1 MKPSNTQALISEGWL
16 APLRHKVFRTLWL
29 TWLTAS
35 ICMWMNDVAAAWTM
49 AGLTTSATLIAL
61 VQTAASLPV
70 LLLGVP
76 SGALADIL
84 NRKHYFV
91 FAQIWLAT
99 NATALM
105 FTLVFGMLNPYL
117 LLFLTFTNGIGL
129 AMRWPIFAAIVPEIV
144 PESDWH
150 ESRNAAISDVDR
162 SIHDANTPL
171 YPCGR

>member
-1 MKPSNTQALISEGWL
+1 LR
-16 APLRHKVFRTLWL
+16 PLRHKVFRTLWL
-29 TWLTAS
+29 AWLTAS

-49 AGLTTSATLIAL
+49 ASLTTSATLIAL

-105 FTLVFGMLNPYL
+105 FTSSF
-117 LLFLTFTNGIGL
+117 
-129 AMRWPIFAAIVPEIV
+129 
-144 PESDWH
+144 WH
-150 ESRNAAISDVDR
+150 AQ
-162 SIHDANTPL
+162 PL
-171 YPCGR
+171 SYCSF